1 MACCVCLNKY
11 WSLGL
16 KDPLEIFWRHRFLD
30 HLPRDC
36 NYVGL
41 AWVLRVFFLS
51 KLTGDADFAGSWKY
65 IFTSKA
71 LEWVLMKW
79 RKRVNKKLFH
89 PALGGEAMAELWV
102 ILQKHRRGNKQLH
115 LAQVTRRSVWSG
127 PQRMKSFSGRKESSY
142 SRR

>member
-1 MACCVCLNKY
+1 MCV
-11 WSLGL
+11 
-16 KDPLEIFWRHRFLD
+16 EINTDLWDLRTPWKSSEDRFLD

-41 AWVLRVFFLS
+41 DWVLRVFFLS

-89 PALGGEAMAELWV
+89 PALGGEAMAEL
-102 ILQKHRRGNKQLH
+102 
-115 LAQVTRRSVWSG
+115 
-127 PQRMKSFSGRKESSY
+127 
-142 SRR
+142 